1 MSGKMRQIYFRF
13 MYVIDY
19 QYGFK
24 FTTIRTMRISYIVKY
39 SIYGGFFK
47 EITRQKEGK
56 CVFY

>member
-1 MSGKMRQIYFRF
+1 MSGQMRQINFRF

-47 EITRQKEGK
+47 EIKRQKEGK
-56 CVFY
+56 